1 MTIDENKGGLMEKPA
16 VQQPLNCPRCD
27 SSNTKFCYYN
37 NYSLSQPRHF
47 CKACK
52 RYWTRGGTLRNVPV
66 GGGCRK
72 SKRVKRPAAASS
84 ALDAPP
90 SASTAAVCNLSN
102 ITQTQMDISAA
113 ASSTHVTNH
122 QPLFYGLPSES
133 INHSEMNLL
142 FHPRFNSG
150 YDQHDLQL
158 QFSGLGSL
166 EFPTGLLGSSDQ
178 YRNGFRNNSSKQI
191 SDGVASNN
199 SILSSYS
206 IFGSNSSFTSST
218 TTTTTTTTPAM
229 ATLIASTLQHQK
241 FFSNAKETRADHNHF
256 QGLVLPFEGLQA
268 AGSCSEAGISL
279 KEVKLEEG
287 QNRFEWNN
295 INPNIQNQMEQLG
308 SSDPSLY
315 WNAATVGAWPDLTNM
330 G

>member
-1 MTIDENKGGLMEKPA
+1 MLGNIEKTLPISSTSNQNQWSQNHMTIDENKGGLMEKPA

-178 YRNGFRNNSSKQI
+178 YRNGFRNNS
-191 SDGVASNN
+191 
-199 SILSSYS
+199 
-206 IFGSNSSFTSST
+206 T
-218 TTTTTTTTPAM
+218 M